1 MLNEK
6 ADGTVKARFVVK
18 GFMEDD
24 HQADS
29 PTASR
34 DTFKV
39 FCAISAN
46 EKWEVE
52 GSDVQAA
59 FLQSDVLNREVFI
72 EPPKKEKKEKLMKA
86 CVWF

>member
-1 MLNEK
+1 MGTRFVLTEK
-6 ADGTVKARFVVK
+6 EDGTIKARFVVK
-18 GFMEDD
+18 GFQEPDN
-24 HQADS
+24 QADS

-39 FCAISAN
+39 FCAIAAN

-59 FLQSDVLNREVFI
+59 FLQSDLLDRNIFV
-72 EPPKKEKKEKLMKA
+72 EPPKEKRKD
-86 CVWF
+86 